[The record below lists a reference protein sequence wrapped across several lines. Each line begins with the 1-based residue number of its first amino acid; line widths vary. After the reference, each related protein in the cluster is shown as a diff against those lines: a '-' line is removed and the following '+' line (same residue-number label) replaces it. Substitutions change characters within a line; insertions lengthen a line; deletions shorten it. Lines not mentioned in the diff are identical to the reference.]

1 MFEFIFFVEVERSHK
16 MIPHDEDSEFD
27 ILSTFDRRG
36 EYIFSGN
43 TKGKIQV
50 FKLKPGTIDIEVVTA
65 FRVSTSAIK
74 QIEFAP
80 RNKNVFLV
88 NSADRT
94 IRVYDTRDILS
105 NAKNNNSNSGN
116 DSQSSSASVN
126 LLEPEPIQRL
136 MDLVNR
142 TTWKKCCFSGG
153 QDSDYICAVSAKNHS
168 LYVWERNVGSLLKI
182 LVGTKGETLSD
193 VVWHPV
199 RPVIVSIASGIL
211 SIWSQTQ
218 VENWSAF
225 APDFKE
231 LEENVEYEER
241 ESEFDDEDE
250 DKSLTRAEVS
260 SMVDD
265 DVDVDVE
272 LPAKIDAFLSSD
284 EEEEDHDAL
293 IYFPIAVDIDDAEM
307 DGVDENVVETNP
319 QLATPTG
326 PKHDRKTNLNSSKP
340 LHPKNRNVQTIEI

>member
-1 MFEFIFFVEVERSHK
+1 VERSHTI
-16 MIPHDEDSEFD
+16 IPHDEDSEFD

-43 TKGKIQV
+43 TKGRIQV
-50 FKLKPGTIDIEVVTA
+50 VRVKPGTIDIEVVTS
-65 FRVSTSAIK
+65 FRVSHAAIK

-94 IRVYDTRDILS
+94 IRVYDFKDVLNHGRNGS
-105 NAKNNNSNSGN
+105 ESGS
-116 DSQSSSASVN
+116 DSQTSN
-126 LLEPEPIQRL
+126 LTLSEPEPIQRL

-211 SIWSQTQ
+211 SIWSSTQ

-231 LEENVEYEER
+231 LEENIEYEER
-241 ESEFDDEDE
+241 ESEFDDED
-250 DKSLTRAEVS
+250 DDRSITRAEVS
-260 SMVDD
+260 SLEDEEIE
-265 DVDVDVE
+265 VDVE
-272 LPAKIDAFLSSD
+272 QPPKIDAFLSSD
-284 EEEEDHDAL
+284 EEEEDQEAL
-293 IYFPIAVDIDDAEM
+293 IYFPISVDIDDTEM
-307 DGVDENVVETNP
+307 DGVDEN
-319 QLATPTG
+319 
-326 PKHDRKTNLNSSKP
+326 
-340 LHPKNRNVQTIEI
+340 